1 MVLLLLNIFA
11 FSGCSLNSIQTK
23 IAVVFDDN
31 KDDTSKSELDEF
43 ADEFATEEVYD
54 PFIGYNRFMTSF
66 NDDLYEYILKPI
78 SKGYKSVLHEEIRE
92 SIRNFF
98 HNLYFPMRVVNNVF
112 QGKFHY
118 ASLES
123 GRFIINST
131 IGILGLFDPART
143 EFGILPHEEDFGQTL
158 GFYGV
163 KSGPHIVLPIFG
175 PSNLRDALSL
185 YPDSF
190 LSPISYSDRD
200 YWALTEDLEWYLTL
214 RLLENINYIS
224 LDIDKYDKIKRDAV
238 DLYPYLRNI
247 YEQHR
252 NKKIR
257 E

>member
-1 MVLLLLNIFA
+1 M
-11 FSGCSLNSIQTK
+11 QTK

-54 PFIGYNRFMTSF
+54 PFSGYNRFMTSF